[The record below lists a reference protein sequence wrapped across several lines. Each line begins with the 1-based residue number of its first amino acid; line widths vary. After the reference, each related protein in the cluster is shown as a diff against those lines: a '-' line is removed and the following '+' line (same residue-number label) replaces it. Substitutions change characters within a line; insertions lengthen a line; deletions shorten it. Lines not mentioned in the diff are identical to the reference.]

1 MKYAQLL
8 TAAAVL
14 IACGCTESSVG
25 PANPPGVGTLPE
37 PPEQV
42 VITGTVGV
50 SPDGTFL
57 QLESGDI
64 VDIVGS
70 EAQRLAPLD
79 GAQVHVRGTWVG
91 GELLYNALRPALQA
105 EVFLVL
111 AVGGRP
117 AMDGRLDEEEGRYYL
132 RLTAGDVHWFE
143 EGPSDFA
150 DYLGKRLWV
159 TGSMENPPL
168 TFGVIE

>member
-1 MKYAQLL
+1 MKYPQLL

-14 IACGCTESSVG
+14 IACGCTEPSFGPSNSVG
-25 PANPPGVGTLPE
+25 VRPLPPA
-37 PPEQV
+37 PEQV

-50 SPDGTFL
+50 SAVGTFL
-57 QLESGDI
+57 QLASGDI

-70 EAQRLAPLD
+70 EARRLAPLD
-79 GAQVHVRGTWVG
+79 GAQAQVRGTWSYDMADDG
-91 GELLYNALRPALQA
+91 AGPALQA

-111 AVGGRP
+111 AVEGRP
-117 AMDGRLDEEEGRYYL
+117 AMDGLLGEEEGSYYL
-132 RLTAGDVHWFE
+132 RLTAGDVYWFE

-150 DYLGKRLWV
+150 DHIGQRIWV
-159 TGSMENPPL
+159 TGSMEDPPL